1 VSILTQLKADS
12 NGVLKPVI
20 IIGYGTMKKSNM
32 TGAVSTVTSNDMT
45 IISQGDL
52 VNALQGKVAGLSIT
66 GNNNGDPIR
75 IRGSSSIT
83 TVESLDRESIKNL
96 TASALSEVV
105 VTGYGVAAKI
115 PPSVKTPDLT
125 QVKIRKNLSE
135 TVFFM
140 PQLQTDFKGN
150 VSLNFTMNEALTR
163 WKFMSFAHTKSLQSG
178 ILYSKVVTQKDLM
191 VFPNMPRFLREGDE
205 IELVTK
211 VSNFKSG
218 EILNGFA
225 GLNLFNA
232 ATEQPVDSLF
242 LVSKPIVEWS
252 AKANESAVLKWKIK
266 VPEGTEVPALLW
278 RIAAKA
284 GDFSDGEQ
292 NVLPILPKQIL
303 LTQTIPLSIEG
314 GKTDTFYFA
323 QMDKPNLSN
332 TLRNHRFNV
341 NIIAN
346 PAWNLVTSLAYSME
360 YPHECSEQL
369 FSRFYSNALAASVFE
384 RMPQL
389 KTFLNQNGDKQA
401 DLSKITPELQRTLME
416 EAPELL
422 ETNGVFDRKKLSKL
436 FDLNR
441 MSNEQKKDFDKL
453 ATRITPEGGLAW
465 YPEGSASWFI
475 SQHVA
480 AGLGHLKTLGAVL
493 PKDDETQKWV
503 TNLVLFTDKQLVN
516 YYQNALKL
524 TDKMYN
530 YEWYNGRNLAIQH
543 AYMRSFYPQI
553 PLDTLTK
560 RCIDSTLKRIE
571 NDWQTMDLYQKAL
584 GALAMNRLGKKEIAR
599 KMVVFLK
606 KSAKIDVSG
615 MHWGQRYGIYW
626 YEMPVETQAILVE
639 AFNEITQDS
648 ASVFLIKK
656 HLLGEM
662 DNHGRWSSTKATTEA
677 IYALL
682 LVGDETPN
690 KTNQIKINS
699 ANKVLS
705 QQIEKSIQTD
715 NGFIQANVKGFDMDK
730 NLAKTVV
737 VNQNKTDITGS
748 VSWQFYENMDKVK
761 AFNNVDS
768 VVVLTKQMYKID
780 GANNYSILVTDTTP
794 LSIGDK
800 LSIKLTIKTHK
811 PLEYVYLKDMRPAN
825 CEPVDVVSER
835 QWNCY
840 KTTRDVS
847 TNFFFDYIPVGEF
860 SLTYDVTVQQ
870 RGDFASGVASFQ
882 CMYVPSVTAYT
893 EGGRLIIK

>member
-1 VSILTQLKADS
+1 
-12 NGVLKPVI
+12 
-20 IIGYGTMKKSNM
+20 MKKSEM

-52 VNALQGKVAGLSIT
+52 INALQGKVAGLQVNGIPGS
-66 GNNNGDPIR
+66 GNEIQ
-75 IRGSSSIT
+75 IRGS
-83 TVESLDRESIKNL
+83 RSIKSEYYIDGIQVSGSHNY
-96 TASALSEVV
+96 ASLSEVV
-105 VTGYGVAAKI
+105 VTAYGIGSKV

-140 PQLQTDFKGN
+140 PHLQTDFKGN
-150 VSLNFTMNEALTR
+150 VELSFTMNEALTR
-163 WKFMSFAHTKSLQSG
+163 WKFMSFAHTKTLQSG

-211 VSNFKSG
+211 VSNFKTG

-252 AKANESAVLKWKIK
+252 SKANESAVLKWKIK
-266 VPEGTEVPALLW
+266 VPEGTEIPALLW

-284 GDFSDGEQ
+284 GDSNDGEQ
-292 NVLPILPKQIL
+292 NVIPILPKQIL

-314 GKTDTFYFA
+314 GKSDTFYFA

-346 PAWNLVTSLAYSME
+346 PAWNLVTGLAYSME

-384 RMPQL
+384 KMPQL
-389 KTFLNQNGDKQA
+389 KAFLQTSA
-401 DLSKITPELQRTLME
+401 RFETSPTLSAITPELQRTLME
-416 EAPELL
+416 EAPQLL

-441 MSNEQKKDFDKL
+441 MANEQKKDFDKL
-453 ATRITPEGGLAW
+453 ATRITPAGGLAW
-465 YPEGSASWFI
+465 YPEGAASWFI

-480 AGLGHLKTLGAVL
+480 AGLGHLKTLGVAL
-493 PKDDETQKWV
+493 PKDDATQKWV
-503 TNLVLFTDKQLVN
+503 QNLVLFTDAQVVN
-516 YYQNALKL
+516 YYQNVRKP

-530 YEWYNGRNLAIQH
+530 YEWYNGQNLAIQH
-543 AYMRSFYPQI
+543 AYTRSFYPQI

-571 NDWQTMDLYQKAL
+571 TDWQTMNLYQKAL
-584 GALAMNRLGKKEIAR
+584 GALATNRLGKKEIAR
-599 KMVVFLK
+599 KMVAFLK
-606 KSAKIDVSG
+606 KSAKIDASG
-615 MHWGQRYGIYW
+615 MHWGQREGIYW
-626 YEMPVETQAILVE
+626 YEMPVETQALLVE
-639 AFNEITQDS
+639 AFNEITHDS

-662 DNHGRWSSTKATTEA
+662 DNHGRWASTKATTEA

-690 KTNQIKINS
+690 KTNKIKIS
-699 ANKVLS
+699 SPNKVLS
-705 QQIEKSIQTD
+705 QQIEKSVQTD
-715 NGFIQANVKGFDMDK
+715 NGFIQANVKGVDMDK

-737 VNQNKTDITGS
+737 SNQNQMDITGS
-748 VSWQFYENMDKVK
+748 ISWQFYENMDKVK

-780 GANNYSILVTDTTP
+780 GANNYSRLVTDTTP

-800 LSIKLTIKTHK
+800 ISIKLIIKTHK
-811 PLEYVYLKDMRPAN
+811 PLEYVHLKDMRPAN

-847 TNFFFDYIPVGEF
+847 TNFFFDYIPIGEF
-860 SLTYDVTVQQ
+860 TLMYDVTVQQ
-870 RGDFASGVASFQ
+870 RGDFANGVASLQ

-893 EGGRLIIK
+893 EGGRFRVR